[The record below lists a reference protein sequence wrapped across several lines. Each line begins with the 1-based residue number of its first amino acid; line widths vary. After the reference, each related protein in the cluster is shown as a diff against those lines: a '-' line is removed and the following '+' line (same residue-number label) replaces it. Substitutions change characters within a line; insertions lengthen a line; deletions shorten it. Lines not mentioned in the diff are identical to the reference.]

1 MTVRNSYTCGLLA
14 LVASLPAVGWA
25 EGVVRGEGKTLPENV
40 IRARLPFR
48 AVSASKGYSSSGEKG
63 ESGFKLNL
71 AASALVVEYG
81 YTPAVS
87 FQIVAPFILKNE
99 MSMDGSAFQSS
110 YRFKEKYDEF
120 ISIASQKLVDDKLCV
135 SVEAC
140 RDAIQNKGL
149 SLPASTDLVLPT
161 GEKLRVKA
169 GVPIKD
175 VAASLV
181 TRAALPE
188 SGQTGLGDVEIG
200 TLVALADPEVGLW
213 KKDLPVNLSVGLGLR
228 LPTGSFVN
236 VPAAQRPTGRGTLD
250 LGLRTNLDWFMRPN
264 IALSFQNQW
273 EQMLMDG
280 KKKRSSLLDS
290 STLNTADPLVAG
302 ADQISNDSA
311 YKRTGARNIGF
322 LKLALG
328 AAEVSE
334 ALKPL
339 ILNVQWKYDFDPETT
354 LGGKKD
360 SEKSEIQSMQAGFTF
375 DGLVLKLP
383 VQLDADYEIPLAGKN
398 RTLAPAVLSTTLKA
412 FYRL

>member
-1 MTVRNSYTCGLLA
+1 MTVRSSYTCGLLA

-63 ESGFKLNL
+63 ESGLKLNL
-71 AASALVVEYG
+71 VASALVVEYG
-81 YTPAVS
+81 YSPAVS

-120 ISIASQKLVDDKLCV
+120 ISIASQKLVDDKLCA

-175 VAASLV
+175 VASALV

-188 SGQTGLGDVEIG
+188 SGRTGLGDVEIG

-213 KKDLPVNLSVGLGLR
+213 KKDWPVNLSVGLGLR

-236 VPAAQRPTGRGTLD
+236 VPAAQRATGRGTLD

-264 IALSFQNQW
+264 ISLSFQNQW

-302 ADQISNDSA
+302 ADQIANDTA

-328 AAEVSE
+328 AAEVAE

-360 SEKSEIQSMQAGFTF
+360 SEESEMQSMQAGFTF
-375 DGLVLKLP
+375 DGLVLNLP